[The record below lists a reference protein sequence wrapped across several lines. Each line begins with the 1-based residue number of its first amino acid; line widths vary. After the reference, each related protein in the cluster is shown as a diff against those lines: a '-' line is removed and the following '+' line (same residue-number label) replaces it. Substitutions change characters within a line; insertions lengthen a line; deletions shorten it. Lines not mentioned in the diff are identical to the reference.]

1 MAHPAVSQA
10 AVIAIPHEKW
20 DERPLAAIVLKEGE
34 SVTEDD
40 LRAHLEKD
48 FAKFWLPDA
57 YEFVESIPMTA
68 TGKFQKLKLREQFEG
83 YAPAQG

>member
-1 MAHPAVSQA
+1 MAHPAVAQA
-10 AVIAIPHEKW
+10 AVIAIPTRSGTKGLWPPSSSRGRERHEEELQK
-20 DERPLAAIVLKEGE
+20 
-34 SVTEDD
+34 
-40 LRAHLEKD
+40 HLEND

-83 YAPAQG
+83 YQPTTS

>member
-1 MAHPAVSQA
+1 MAHEAVSQA

-34 SVTEDD
+34 SATGDD
-40 LRAHLEKD
+40 LHSHLEKD

-83 YAPAQG
+83 YTADGS